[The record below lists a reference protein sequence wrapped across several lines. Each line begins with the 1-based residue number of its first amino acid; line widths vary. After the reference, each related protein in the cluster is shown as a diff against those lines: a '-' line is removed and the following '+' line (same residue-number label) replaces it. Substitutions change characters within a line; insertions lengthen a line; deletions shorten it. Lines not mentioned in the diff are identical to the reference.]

1 MTGTERK
8 TAREQQEHTTTG
20 ETTMSAKAETATGQT
35 PADLDRRRFLTA
47 GGAAIAAMTVSGTA
61 VFHTTESWAL
71 EAKALKPET
80 VRSLVK
86 MARDIFPHDRIS
98 DRFYA
103 VACKSY
109 DEKAVTDVKM
119 KTLVEDGVAALDKA
133 AVAKHGVPYA
143 AVGWER
149 DRVNLLRGVQ
159 DGPFFKKVRGDL
171 VVSLYNQ
178 KEVWPLFG
186 YEGES
191 AAKGGYIARGF
202 NDIAWL

>member
-1 MTGTERK
+1 
-8 TAREQQEHTTTG
+8 
-20 ETTMSAKAETATGQT
+20 MSAKAEAATGL
-35 PADLDRRRFLTA
+35 PSAELDRRRFLTA
-47 GGAAIAAMTVSGTA
+47 GGAAIAAMTISGTA

-86 MARDIFPHDRIS
+86 MGRDVFPHDRIS

-103 VACKSY
+103 VAVKAY
-109 DEKAVTDVKM
+109 DEKAATDAKVKA
-119 KTLVEDGVAALDKA
+119 LVEDGIAALDKA
-133 AVAKHGVPYA
+133 AMAKHGVPYA

-171 VVSLYNQ
+171 VVTLYNQ

-202 NDIAWL
+202 DDIKWL